1 MAVFSPLPPSFF
13 FMDLALSDSDLF
25 HGQRTESKGVQVS
38 VFLKML
44 FQGLEFSTPI
54 RLQVDACITRTPIY
68 DECSEKKNAESL
80 SWQWRDTLI
89 GTDPS
94 GFSFSV
100 NALRSQAL
108 GLSEGLGPSVYQQ
121 YAFIEHQKSRWE
133 TDRS

>member
-44 FQGLEFSTPI
+44 FQGLEFGTPI

-80 SWQWRDTLI
+80 SWQ
-89 GTDPS
+89 
-94 GFSFSV
+94 
-100 NALRSQAL
+100 
-108 GLSEGLGPSVYQQ
+108 
-121 YAFIEHQKSRWE
+121 
-133 TDRS
+133 